1 MPGQGDINQF
11 AGESRKWQL
20 CRARKECQTIAMIK
34 IGLIKEGKV
43 PADNRVA
50 LTPAQC
56 KWIHKNAPHI
66 KIIAQSSADRCFS
79 DREYQSAG
87 VEVKEEVSECDI
99 LLGIKEVPVSKLMAG
114 KTYLFFSHTKKKQ
127 PHNQPLLR
135 AILDK
140 QIMLIDY
147 ECLEHEDGQRI
158 IGFGF
163 FAGVV
168 GAHNGMMAYGER
180 TGLFKLD
187 RVYKQRSFRELIHNY
202 FGLRLP
208 NVKIAVT
215 GSGRVAHGILEV
227 MNLMGIHEVEPD
239 EYLVR
244 RFSYPVYTQ
253 LKGADLYEKKDNGK
267 YSREEFH
274 HQPELYRCR
283 FLPYA
288 AQTDILMNGVYW
300 EKNVPRLFAKED
312 VRNENFIIQTIA
324 DITDDADGSVP
335 INVGDQSIEEP
346 VYGIDKNTLEKTA
359 PYLKNSID
367 LMAVG
372 NLPNELPRDASRYFG
387 EQLIKHVLEDLVGN
401 GSDIIERATMVKEGK
416 LTEHFDYLADYAA
429 GK

>member
-1 MPGQGDINQF
+1 MT
-11 AGESRKWQL
+11 R
-20 CRARKECQTIAMIK
+20 
-34 IGLIKEGKV
+34 IGLIREGKI

-56 KWIHKNAPHI
+56 KWIHKNSNQV
-66 KIIAQSSADRCFS
+66 KIVAQSSPHRCFS
-79 DREYQSAG
+79 DREYLSAG
-87 VEVKEEVSECDI
+87 VEVKEDISDSDI
-99 LLGIKEVPVSKLMAG
+99 LLGIKEVPIDQLMDN

-127 PHNQPLLR
+127 PHNQKLMR
-135 AILDK
+135 SILNK
-140 QIMLIDY
+140 KIRLIDY

-168 GAHNGMMAYGER
+168 GAHNGMMAYGNR

-215 GSGRVAHGILEV
+215 GSGRVAHGILEI

-239 EYLVR
+239 DYLKR

-253 LKGADLYEKKDNGK
+253 LKGADLYRNRTTGG
-267 YSREEFH
+267 YNRQEFH
-274 HQPELYRCR
+274 DHPEGYECT
-283 FLPYA
+283 FLPYT

-300 EKNVPRLFAKED
+300 DKTVPRLFEKAD
-312 VRNENFIIQTIA
+312 AVSDNFIIQTIS

-335 INVGDQSIEEP
+335 INLGDQTIEDP
-346 VYGIDKNTLEKTA
+346 IYGVDKKTLEKTA
-359 PYLKNSID
+359 PYIETSID
-367 LMAVG
+367 IMAVG

-401 GSDIIERATMVKEGK
+401 GSAIIDRATMAKDGD
-416 LTEHFDYLADYAA
+416 LTSQYEYLRDYAE
-429 GK
+429 GR

>member
-1 MPGQGDINQF
+1 MT
-11 AGESRKWQL
+11 R
-20 CRARKECQTIAMIK
+20 
-34 IGLIKEGKV
+34 IGLIREGKI

-56 KWIHKNAPHI
+56 KWVHKNSDQV
-66 KIIAQSSADRCFS
+66 KIVAQSSPHRCFS
-79 DREYQSAG
+79 DREYLSAG
-87 VEVKEEVSECDI
+87 VEVKEDILDCDI
-99 LLGIKEVPVSKLMAG
+99 LLGIKEVPIDQLMDN

-127 PHNQPLLR
+127 PHNQKLMR
-135 AILDK
+135 SILNK
-140 QIMLIDY
+140 KIRLIDY

-168 GAHNGMMAYGER
+168 GAHNGMMAYGNR

-215 GSGRVAHGILEV
+215 GSGRVAHGILEI

-239 EYLVR
+239 DYLKR

-253 LKGADLYEKKDNGK
+253 LKGADLYRNKTTGGYN
-267 YSREEFH
+267 RQEFH
-274 HQPELYRCR
+274 DHPELYECT
-283 FLPYA
+283 FPPYT

-300 EKNVPRLFAKED
+300 DKTVPRLFEKAD
-312 VRNENFIIQTIA
+312 AVSDNFIIQTIS

-335 INVGDQSIEEP
+335 INLGDQTIEDP
-346 VYGIDKNTLEKTA
+346 IYGVDKKTLEKTA
-359 PYLKNSID
+359 PYLETSID
-367 LMAVG
+367 IMAVG

-401 GSDIIERATMVKEGK
+401 GSAIIDRATMAKDGD
-416 LTEHFDYLADYAA
+416 LTPGYEYLRDYAG